1 MNVQRRE
8 QWGIIRTIFIA
19 WNEGHES
26 FLFYYTTNDYFRFLY
41 AIMSMNAK
49 EWERNERQ
57 WRRKISSNNN
67 YLWAF
72 CLLLTFSCG
81 SARLF
86 VGAVHAYF
94 FKYLHST
101 MNSWH
106 KILSFAVKHDV
117 LWQQKRRK
125 IKIKQGMILCCW
137 VSDEDNSQKLCK
149 LFQNKPHVCIKFRA
163 LIRSTAAC

>member
-1 MNVQRRE
+1 MNVHGEE
-8 QWGIIRTIFIA
+8 QWGIIQKMFIA
-19 WNEGHES
+19 RIKSRSWKGGRS
-26 FLFYYTTNDYFRFLY
+26 SLFYYTTTISLFLC

-49 EWERNERQ
+49 EWEWNQ
-57 WRRKISSNNN
+57 KHWRRKISSNNN

-72 CLLLTFSCG
+72 ACYWH
-81 SARLF
+81 SAVVVLDFF

-117 LWQQKRRK
+117 LWQQTRWK
-125 IKIKQGMILCCW
+125 IKIKHEMILCYW
-137 VSDEDNSQKLCK
+137 LGALTNEGNFQRIFFSQWDTCV
-149 LFQNKPHVCIKFRA
+149 H
-163 LIRSTAAC
+163 SSEH